1 MSYAYGPRIYYGP
14 ITDPADEPE
23 VYCECGRSV
32 WDCPGNCYQMSL
44 LQLADPVTGER
55 PLPMSDHQ

>member
-23 VYCECGRSV
+23 VYCECGRSILGL
-32 WDCPGNCYQMSL
+32 PGQL
-44 LQLADPVTGER
+44 LPDEPQVGRPGHRGR